1 MTENA
6 NERFERLAAAF
17 HKATGF
23 LAPGKDD
30 PLATEN
36 QRTARRLLWDAFMD
50 GVKYEASRAA
60 PREPGEAELRDAI
73 TSMTVLE
80 DELDYP
86 RVTATFCYG
95 DEADGI
101 EFTGTDALDCCRQFI
116 AWYRASRPDAGDG
129 TGET

>member
-1 MTENA
+1 MTETLKPCPFCGDKA
-6 NERFERLAAAF
+6 VLKEDLRWHGAF
-17 HKATGF
+17 RVECSSCDATVWATGENNP
-23 LAPGKDD
+23 ASAIAHWNRR
-30 PLATEN
+30 AT
-36 QRTARRLLWDAFMD
+36 
-50 GVKYEASRAA
+50 
-60 PREPGEAELRDAI
+60 PCEPGEAELRDAI

-95 DEADGI
+95 DEADEI